1 MNKHTRNMR
10 LTDAIVLI
18 GVTAVCTYWIATSEP
33 ERAVQA
39 SPSPPQG
46 IISTI
51 RKAEAIIDRANETLD
66 DFESKGVIVKPAE
79 PEAPAPALPEPP
91 TLIEP
96 EPEPECSGGQCP
108 VTIEAPAPATTRRQ
122 TITRRRPLRRLFRR
136 CR

>member
-1 MNKHTRNMR
+1 MKTQHRLR

-33 ERAVQA
+33 EQAVQA
-39 SPSPPQG
+39 SPPPQG

-51 RKAEAIIDRANETLD
+51 RKAEAIIDRGNQVLD

-79 PEAPAPALPEPP
+79 PEAPEPEPP
-91 TLIEP
+91 EP
-96 EPEPECSGGQCP
+96 PAMVEPEPECIEGQCP
-108 VTIEAPAPATTRRQ
+108 VTIEAQPATPRRQ